1 MKFFNLDCHISVIAD
16 IKNIFE
22 NLGHQVDTWSLS
34 EHRWVFNLAECKSP
48 IINYNNWKNLD
59 EKMVDNFYEFHKEE
73 LDKYDAF
80 ICTHHIFFLKLFER
94 FRKPIIVVAST
105 RYEYPCFSDEKL
117 IWLEDSLKNNN
128 NLILIANNQFDQKYC
143 EYFLKKEWQW
153 IPSLCDYTKFKYN
166 PSKKE
171 SIIFSKFAIKANKNF
186 LHQSELGR
194 YTWQDL
200 YSYKKIIHFPY
211 NVSTMSIFEQYQANV
226 PLSFP
231 SLDLSLNL
239 IEQGFPLFS
248 EIVFPNQNLNRQAKF
263 FINKE
268 WLSYSDFYN
277 GTIISDLFESFED
290 QKIKLVNSSNKTI
303 IYNAW
308 ESILKKI
315 K

>member
-1 MKFFNLDCHISVIAD
+1 
-16 IKNIFE
+16 
-22 NLGHQVDTWSLS
+22 
-34 EHRWVFNLAECKSP
+34 
-48 IINYNNWKNLD
+48 
-59 EKMVDNFYEFHKEE
+59 
-73 LDKYDAF
+73 
-80 ICTHHIFFLKLFER
+80 
-94 FRKPIIVVAST
+94 
-105 RYEYPCFSDEKL
+105 
-117 IWLEDSLKNNN
+117 
-128 NLILIANNQFDQKYC
+128 
-143 EYFLKKEWQW
+143 
-153 IPSLCDYTKFKYN
+153 
-166 PSKKE
+166 
-171 SIIFSKFAIKANKNF
+171 
-186 LHQSELGR
+186 
-194 YTWQDL
+194 
-200 YSYKKIIHFPY
+200 
-211 NVSTMSIFEQYQANV
+211 MSIFEQYQANV

-290 QKIKLVNSSNKTI
+290 QKNKLVNLSNKTI